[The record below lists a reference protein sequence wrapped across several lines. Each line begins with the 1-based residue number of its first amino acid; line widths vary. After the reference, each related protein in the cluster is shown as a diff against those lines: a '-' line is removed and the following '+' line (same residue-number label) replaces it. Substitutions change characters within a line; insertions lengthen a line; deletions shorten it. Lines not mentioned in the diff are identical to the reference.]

1 MHALPAASK
10 HLILQAYC
18 LVMCA
23 HACTHVRVHVCGCR
37 CLFGLGKQAG
47 GWVNGQRA
55 LLELKELTLCSWH
68 SVRFPA

>member
-37 CLFGLGKQAG
+37 RLFGLGKQAG

-55 LLELKELTLCSWH
+55 
-68 SVRFPA
+68 